1 MDDADVGKPRLVRR
15 KVFENRPRLCPVCLT
30 PLKKLSGLGGWL
42 IPQDYLCPSC
52 GYRGYAFLEELPD
65 AEKKATASQR
75 AAPQGEEPATGGTGA
90 KAGPGELAD

>member
-1 MDDADVGKPRLVRR
+1 MPRLVRR
-15 KVFENRPRLCPVCLT
+15 KVFENRPRLCPVCLGR
-30 PLKKLSGLGGWL
+30 LQKLSGLGGWL

-65 AEKKATASQR
+65 AEKKTATGPERERPAEVR
-75 AAPQGEEPATGGTGA
+75 AREEPATGGTGA